1 MIASSATVAQSH
13 APPGIQ
19 GGENHVEENS
29 RRSSDRVGAVDV
41 RRAYGERADLHP
53 MLDED
58 LARPHLRPGS
68 ADLFGRRDRRE
79 CYCGVWTGVS
89 PQQAVDQGWYASC
102 NNGNGICNFAPG
114 TRASNQ
120 VCGPF

>member
-1 MIASSATVAQSH
+1 MSKRTHIITATLAIAWALSMAAAPMASAQTTYTPCSAMTWPGLTFGPG
-13 APPGIQ
+13 APTYAI
-19 GGENHVEENS
+19 
-29 RRSSDRVGAVDV
+29 GA
-41 RRAYGERADLHP
+41 ANGK
-53 MLDED
+53 
-58 LARPHLRPGS
+58 
-68 ADLFGRRDRRE
+68 

-102 NNGNGICNFAPG
+102 NNGKGICNYAPG

>member
-1 MIASSATVAQSH
+1 MRRLASKGEKIMSKRTLVAAAMAWALLMSAAPMANAQTYTPCSAKTWPGLTFGPG
-13 APPGIQ
+13 APTYAIGAT
-19 GGENHVEENS
+19 GGK
-29 RRSSDRVGAVDV
+29 
-41 RRAYGERADLHP
+41 
-53 MLDED
+53 
-58 LARPHLRPGS
+58 
-68 ADLFGRRDRRE
+68 

-102 NNGNGICNFAPG
+102 NNGKGICNFAPG

>member
-1 MIASSATVAQSH
+1 MAWALLMSAAPMANAQTYTPCSAKTWPGLTFGPG
-13 APPGIQ
+13 APTYAIGAT
-19 GGENHVEENS
+19 GGK
-29 RRSSDRVGAVDV
+29 
-41 RRAYGERADLHP
+41 
-53 MLDED
+53 
-58 LARPHLRPGS
+58 
-68 ADLFGRRDRRE
+68 

-102 NNGNGICNFAPG
+102 NNGKGICNFAPG